1 MSFDSMAAWCSDF
14 PDPTRQAQVV
24 LEIFEEDIQVARSFV
39 WARLRSARSVD
50 EIHYWCQVE
59 RLISKRASGFNL
71 NAPSDEEAE
80 R

>member
-1 MSFDSMAAWCSDF
+1 MSFDTMVRLHF
-14 PDPTRQAQVV
+14 PDPVEQARAI
-24 LEIFEEDIQVARSFV
+24 LEIADENIQVARTLV
-39 WARLRSARSVD
+39 WARVRSARSVD

-59 RLISKRASGFNL
+59 KLISKRPSGFNL